1 MPPHLFSIFF
11 TISLQIPIF
20 IANIACNIDTFIITC
35 MKTLTIA
42 SLILVLQS
50 IVTGLSAQTINGKL
64 VDENNAPLPYANVVL
79 LSLPDSAF
87 VNGTISAEDGTFSLS
102 PTAQQQIVR
111 ITSIGYTT
119 VYRPVAPADMGTVQ
133 LTTDALLLSE
143 VTIKADL
150 PKVRLKGDAMVT
162 TVAGSVLEKSGTGND
177 LLDKIPG
184 VSADDGSVNVFGR
197 GAAEIYI
204 NGRKMRNSSELD
216 QLSSDNVKSVEVV
229 RNPGARYD
237 ASVKAV
243 VRILTKKT
251 QGEGF
256 GFDNRFVTRNRR
268 TYGWSTYDQF
278 NFNYRK
284 NGFDLTGTLYGGKFR
299 GGNNQQ
305 ITIDTHLDKLWQ
317 QKMDATYAKTERS
330 NVEGALAMNYQFN
343 EKHSMGVR
351 YDIDRYMSTFG
362 DWRYITQVFADN
374 QLYENSSSRMLIY
387 DPSTRHS
394 LNYYYNG
401 QMGDWSIDFNADGL
415 WNPTKETQH
424 TTEIINETEENHINT
439 YNENK
444 GTLYAAKLVLSHPLW
459 EGDLSFGG
467 EYSHTKRTNLYL
479 NPEGILADDD
489 SRIKEGS
496 TSAFVDYSRS
506 FGDVNVQAGVR
517 YEHVGFDYYEK
528 GKHIDVQSRKF
539 DNVFPS
545 LNINFPIGKTQVQ
558 LSYAGDIT
566 RPSYDNLRNNTYY
579 ANRYS
584 YQTGNPFLTPTITQ
598 NVMLAASYEW
608 LNFSVG
614 YSHVKDDMMQM
625 SETYSEDNPT
635 IALLKIVN
643 TNPYDRLTASLTLA
657 PTIGLWKPQF
667 TAELYKQWFSLETH
681 NGMLSLN
688 NPVATLVWR
697 NNFSLP
703 AGILLDVNA
712 TYTTRGHNQNYY
724 MRKDACNVSLALYKA
739 FFSNRLSLQLQA
751 NNLLET
757 DDADAIA
764 YSGIRTLGDYITD
777 FRRVTFTLRYKFNA
791 AKNKYKG
798 TGAGESQ
805 KSRM

>member
-1 MPPHLFSIFF
+1 
-11 TISLQIPIF
+11 
-20 IANIACNIDTFIITC
+20 
-35 MKTLTIA
+35 MKTFTIA
-42 SLILVLQS
+42 SLILICQS
-50 IVTGLSAQTINGKL
+50 IIAGLSAQTINGKL

-87 VNGTISAEDGTFSLS
+87 VTGTTSAEDGTFSLS
-102 PTAQQQIVR
+102 PTSQQQIVR
-111 ITSIGYTT
+111 ITSIGYST
-119 VYRPVAPADMGTVQ
+119 VYRPVIPADMGIVQ

-184 VSADDGSVNVFGR
+184 ISADEGSVNVFGR

-243 VRILTKKT
+243 VRIITKKP

-256 GFDNRFVTRNRR
+256 GFNNRFVTRNRR
-268 TYGWSTYDQF
+268 TYGWSTFDQF

-284 NGFDLTGTLYGGKFR
+284 DGFDLTGTLYGGKFR
-299 GGNNQQ
+299 SGNNQQ
-305 ITIDTHLDKLWQ
+305 MTFDTHLDKLWHQ
-317 QKMDATYAKTERS
+317 EMDATYAKTERT
-330 NVEGALAMNYQFN
+330 NLEAALAMNYQFN

-351 YDIDRYMSTFG
+351 YDVDRYMSTFG
-362 DWRYITQVFADN
+362 DWRYVTKVFADN
-374 QLYENSSSRMLIY
+374 QLYENSTSRMLIY

-401 QMGDWSIDFNADGL
+401 QVGNWNIDFNADGL

-424 TTEIINETEENHINT
+424 TTETINETDENHINT
-439 YNENK
+439 YNENN
-444 GTLYAAKLVLSHPLW
+444 GTLYAAKLILSHPLW
-459 EGDLSFGG
+459 QGNLSFGS
-467 EYSHTKRTNLYL
+467 EYSHTNRTNLYL

-489 SRIKEGS
+489 SQIKEGS
-496 TSAFVDYSRS
+496 ASVFVDYSRE
-506 FGDVNVQAGVR
+506 FGNVSVQAGVR

-528 GKHIDVQSRKF
+528 GKHIDAQSRKF

-545 LNINFPIGKTQVQ
+545 VNINFPIGKAQVQ
-558 LSYAGDIT
+558 FSYAGDIS
-566 RPSYDNLRNNTYY
+566 RPSYDNLRGNTYY
-579 ANRYS
+579 ANRYT
-584 YQTGNPFLTPTITQ
+584 YQTGNPFLTPTMTQ

-608 LNFSVG
+608 LNLSVG
-614 YSHVKDDMMQM
+614 YSRVKDDMMQM
-625 SETYSEDNPT
+625 SEAYSEDNPT
-635 IALLKIVN
+635 ISLLKIIN
-643 TNPYDRLTASLTLA
+643 ADPYDRLTASLTLA

-667 TAELYKQWFSLETH
+667 TAALYKQWFSMNTH
-681 NGMLSLN
+681 DGVLSLN

-712 TYTTRGHNQNYY
+712 TYTTRGHNQNFYL
-724 MRKDACNVSLALYKA
+724 RRDGCDVSVALYKA
-739 FFSNRLSLQLQA
+739 FFDNRLSLQLQA
-751 NNLLET
+751 SNLLET
-757 DDADAIA
+757 NDADAVV
-764 YSGIRTLGDYITD
+764 YSGIRTMSDYITD
-777 FRRVTFTLRYKFNA
+777 FRRVTFTLRYKFNT

-798 TGAGESQ
+798 TGAGEGQ
-805 KSRM
+805 KSRL

>member
-1 MPPHLFSIFF
+1 MKALNLALLIL
-11 TISLQIPIF
+11 ICQG
-20 IANIACNIDTFIITC
+20 IITE
-35 MKTLTIA
+35 L
-42 SLILVLQS
+42 L
-50 IVTGLSAQTINGKL
+50 AQTVSGKL
-64 VDENNAPLPYANVVL
+64 VDEKNEPLPYANVVL

-87 VNGTISAEDGTFSLS
+87 VAGTTSGEDGRFNLS
-102 PTAQQQIVR
+102 ATAQQQIVR

-119 VYRPVAPADMGTVQ
+119 VYRPVNSADIGIVK

-184 VSADDGSVNVFGR
+184 ISADDGSVNVFGR

-216 QLSSDNVKSVEVV
+216 QLSSDNIKSVEVV

-243 VRILTKKT
+243 VRILTKKP

-268 TYGWSTYDQF
+268 TYGWSTFDQF

-284 NGFDLTGTLYGGKFR
+284 SGFDLSGTLFGGKFR
-299 GGNNQQ
+299 SGNNQQ
-305 ITIDTHLDKLWQ
+305 MTLDTHLDKLWQ

-330 NVEGALAMNYQFN
+330 NVEGTLAMNYQFN

-401 QMGDWSIDFNADGL
+401 QVGNWNIDFNADGL

-424 TTEIINETEENHINT
+424 TTEIIGESDENHINT
-439 YNENK
+439 YNENNS
-444 GTLYAAKLVLSHPLW
+444 TLYAAKLMLSHPLW
-459 EGDLSFGG
+459 QGNLSFGG
-467 EYSHTKRTNLYL
+467 EYSHTKRSNLYL
-479 NPEGILADDD
+479 NPEGVLADDD
-489 SRIKEGS
+489 SQIKEGS
-496 TSAFVDYSRS
+496 ASMFVDYTRS
-506 FGDVNVQAGVR
+506 FGDVSVQAGVR

-545 LNINFPIGKTQVQ
+545 LNINFPIGKAQVQ
-558 LSYAGDIT
+558 LSYAGDIS

-579 ANRYS
+579 ANRYT

-598 NVMLAASYEW
+598 NVLLAASYQW
-608 LNFSVG
+608 LNFSLG

-625 SETYSEDNPT
+625 AETYSEEDPT
-635 IALLKIVN
+635 ISLLKMIN
-643 TNPYDRLTASLTLA
+643 TEPYDRLTTSLTLA
-657 PTIGLWKPQF
+657 PTIGLWKPQL
-667 TAELYKQWFSLETH
+667 TAELYKQWFSMKTH
-681 NGMLSLN
+681 NDMLSLD

-712 TYTTRGHNQNYY
+712 AYTTCGNNQNIYQ
-724 MRKDACNVSLALYKA
+724 RKDAFDVSLALYKA
-739 FFSNRLSLQLQA
+739 FFNNRLSIQLQA
-751 NNLLET
+751 KNLLET
-757 DDADAIA
+757 DDADAVI
-764 YSGIRTLGDYITD
+764 YSGIRTMTDYISD
-777 FRRVTFTLRYKFNA
+777 FRQVTLTLRYKFNT

-805 KSRM
+805 KSRL